1 MELNMTRNI
10 YCKLNPFQGS
20 VLMDISHPRI
30 SYGASQI
37 QPLRGFGL
45 FARMHLVEQ
54 VGSGIN
60 RMNDLMKTADLPLP
74 EFSTDG
80 MFTIKFNR
88 PSSKSDKPG
97 DKLGDKLGDKV
108 DSRNKIIN
116 CIISNNDITITELA
130 TMPGI
135 SYKGVQY
142 HIAAMKK
149 AGILKREGSGKSGY
163 WKVLK

>member
-1 MELNMTRNI
+1 MTRNI

-88 PSSKSDKPG
+88 PISKSDKPG

-116 CIISNNDITITELA
+116 YIISNKNITITELA
-130 TMPGI
+130 TMLGI
-135 SYKGVQY
+135 TYKGVQY
-142 HIAAMKK
+142 HIAAMQK
-149 AGILKREGSGKSGY
+149 AGILKREGSRKSGY
-163 WKVLK
+163 WKIL

>member
-1 MELNMTRNI
+1 MTRNI
-10 YCKLNPFQGS
+10 YCKLNPFQGF

-130 TMPGI
+130 TILGI

-142 HIAAMKK
+142 HIAAMQK
-149 AGILKREGSGKSGY
+149 AGILKREGSRKSGY

>member
-1 MELNMTRNI
+1 MTRNI

-97 DKLGDKLGDKV
+97 DKPGDKV

-130 TMPGI
+130 TMLGI
-135 SYKGVQY
+135 TYKGVQY
-142 HIAAMKK
+142 HIAAMQK
-149 AGILKREGSGKSGY
+149 AGILKREGSRKSGY

>member
-97 DKLGDKLGDKV
+97 DKLGDKV

-130 TMPGI
+130 TMLGI
-135 SYKGVQY
+135 TYKGVQY
-142 HIAAMKK
+142 HIAAMQK
-149 AGILKREGSGKSGY
+149 AGILKREGSRKSGY

>member
-1 MELNMTRNI
+1 
-10 YCKLNPFQGS
+10 
-20 VLMDISHPRI
+20 MDISHPRI

-37 QPLRGFGL
+37 QPLRGSGL

-130 TMPGI
+130 TMLGI
-135 SYKGVQY
+135 TYKGVQY
-142 HIAAMKK
+142 HIAAMQK
-149 AGILKREGSGKSGY
+149 AGILKREGSRKSGY

>member
-130 TMPGI
+130 TMLGI
-135 SYKGVQY
+135 TYKGVQY
-142 HIAAMKK
+142 HIAAMQK
-149 AGILKREGSGKSGY
+149 AGILKREGSRKSGY

>member
-1 MELNMTRNI
+1 MTRNI

-97 DKLGDKLGDKV
+97 DKLGDKV

-130 TMPGI
+130 TMLGI
-135 SYKGVQY
+135 TYKGVQY
-142 HIAAMKK
+142 HIAAMQK
-149 AGILKREGSGKSGY
+149 AGILKREGSRKSGY

>member
-1 MELNMTRNI
+1 MTRNI

-130 TMPGI
+130 TMLGI

-142 HIAAMKK
+142 HIAAMQK
-149 AGILKREGSGKSGY
+149 AGILKREGSRKSGY